1 MKKIISAAAAAA
13 LLICSVPLIS
23 ASAEDVT
30 ACEFVLTPDKEFV
43 HPGETVTYTFSIIP
57 KGDVYALQAFLEL
70 PDGFTL
76 VENSGKL
83 VDGVKEQLKWD
94 DIAVTESDK
103 LIFSGYTAL
112 NPYTNATE
120 LKIATFT
127 CYAETACSPS
137 LSSFFVLNQ
146 SMTEPAELT
155 TNFLPVKLPGLK
167 KVEAKVSTCKEHG
180 NNEYYICEDGCGRA
194 YKDAEGKVKTNIADE
209 ALPLSEHKFSS
220 ETIGADYL
228 KSEANCQSPA
238 VYYKRCVNCGE
249 KGTETFTSGEKN
261 PEKHTGNTEIRNA
274 VSATESQEGYTG
286 DKYCKDCDTLIEK
299 GKAIPKLEP
308 ATPPDKPDTPD
319 APNVPSNP
327 TTPNTP
333 DTPDTPSTPT
343 VPDTPSTPNTPNEN
357 KGNVI
362 TEIQSGENVPKM
374 EITTS
379 SDKLAEILLTSEER
393 ELFNDGYNV
402 RVILSADNI
411 GNSISDGD
419 KTLVADAL
427 VALENYKL
435 GQYYDLKLYKVISGK
450 KYQVTVTDKPIT
462 VAIDIPDA
470 LRDQN
475 RDYKI
480 VRIHESKADVLDDR
494 DFISNTVTIES
505 DRFSTYVL
513 VYHDKTAA
521 DADIPYT
528 GIESTLPLL
537 VTIGVIALLV
547 CVLLF
552 FTTGKNGLSE
562 EKKERIFAKLII
574 WGKRGG
580 KVRSVIALALISM
593 LLVYY
598 YGIGMKTN
606 DHGNCNRF

>member
-1 MKKIISAAAAAA
+1 MKKIVSAFAAAAS
-13 LLICSVPLIS
+13 LIGTIPLIS
-23 ASAEDVT
+23 ASAADIT
-30 ACEFVLTPDKEFV
+30 ACEFVLTPDKEYV
-43 HPGETVTYTFSIIP
+43 HPGDTVTYTFSIIP
-57 KGDVYALQAFLEL
+57 NGDVYALQAFLEL

-76 VENSGKL
+76 VENSGEL
-83 VDGVKEQLKWD
+83 IDGVKEQLKWD

-127 CYAETACSPS
+127 CSAEIAGSPS

-146 SMTEPAELT
+146 NMDEPTELT

-167 KVEAKVSTCKEHG
+167 KVEAKASTCKEHG
-180 NNEYYICEDGCGRA
+180 NNEYYVCEDGCERA
-194 YKDAEGKVKTNIADE
+194 YKDAEGKVTTNAADE
-209 ALPLSEHKFSS
+209 TLPLSEHKFSS
-220 ETIGADYL
+220 ETISADYL

-238 VYYKRCVNCGE
+238 VYYKRCINCGE
-249 KGTETFTSGEKN
+249 KGTGTFTSGEKN
-261 PEKHTGNTEIRNA
+261 PAKHTGNTEIRNA

-308 ATPPDKPDTPD
+308 ATPPDKPNTSDT
-319 APNVPSNP
+319 PNVPSNP

-333 DTPDTPSTPT
+333 NDPDTPSTPT
-343 VPDTPSTPNTPNEN
+343 APDSPNVPNTPEN

-362 TEIQSGENVPKM
+362 IETQLGENVPKM

-393 ELFNDGYNV
+393 ELFNDGYNM
-402 RVILSADNI
+402 RVILEVNNLDSTVSDNDK
-411 GNSISDGD
+411 SI
-419 KTLVADAL
+419 VANAL
-427 VALENYKL
+427 DTLENYKA
-435 GQYYDLKLYKVISGK
+435 GQYYDIKLYKVISGK
-450 KYQVTVTDKPIT
+450 KHQVTVTDKPIT

-480 VRIHESKADVLDDR
+480 VRVHDSKADVLDDR
-494 DFISNTVTIES
+494 DFISNTITIES

-513 VYHDKTAA
+513 VYHDKAA
-521 DADIPYT
+521 VDADIPYT

-537 VTIGVIALLV
+537 ITIGVIALLV

-552 FTTGKNGLSE
+552 FTTGKNGMSV
-562 EKKERIFAKLII
+562 EKKEHTFTSLIA
-574 WGKRGG
+574 WGRRGG

-593 LLVYY
+593 LLIFY
-598 YGIGMKTN
+598 YGIGMKTP
-606 DHGNCNRF
+606 DD